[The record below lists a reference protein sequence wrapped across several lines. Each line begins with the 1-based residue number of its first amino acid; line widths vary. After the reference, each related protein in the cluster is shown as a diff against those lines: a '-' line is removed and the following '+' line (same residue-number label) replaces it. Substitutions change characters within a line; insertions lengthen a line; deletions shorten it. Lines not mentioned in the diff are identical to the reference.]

1 MALDRAGAKAAVS
14 DKDSDDPELSAGL
27 DAANDYRLKIAEHK
41 HAQTLIDKELGWL
54 GRFLG
59 GDRSA
64 PTAVA
69 SIALGL
75 SIIVFFSMYL
85 LAAFGDLTDDKAK
98 LIVSAADKCM
108 ALGTLALGYVCG
120 KGK

>member
-1 MALDRAGAKAAVS
+1 MELNRAGAKAAVS
-14 DKDSDDPELSAGL
+14 DKDAADPELMAGL
-27 DAANDYRLKIAEHK
+27 AAANDYRLKIADHQ
-41 HAQTLIDKELGWL
+41 HAQALFDKELGWL

-59 GDRSA
+59 GERNA

-69 SIALGL
+69 SISLGL
-75 SIIVFFSMYL
+75 CILVFFSMYL
-85 LAAFGDLTDDKAK
+85 FAAFGNLSDEKSK